1 MVVRLMKSMSQCSAS
16 AAGSSKQR
24 SKPAPQSARLTPS
37 EELQL
42 ACRRDECRREILALL
57 VNTPACIAELRR
69 LQSEVSQGKLAID
82 HVLEM
87 CEQTPAQGLVLFSNW
102 IEGAQRLQRD
112 SAEAWQGQET
122 SAAHLQACR
131 QHVSSLALV
140 SDVFSCLARGSSAA
154 PISSAPLPIPSS
166 LPASWQRQLRS
177 LATELLKIRER
188 FLAANQG
195 LVAHVV
201 ERYLGNAASRQDLMQ
216 EGNIGLLR
224 GIEKFDPRRG
234 GRFGTYAVWWIRQ
247 GVRRA
252 IANQGRMIRI
262 PVHAVA
268 SRYALDRASQRV
280 VAQSGREPTRGE
292 LASATGL
299 RLEAVVRL
307 LDVAQEPL
315 SLDAPRGP
323 ETTLCGLD
331 GLVDPSTEDGL
342 DRVLTEQ
349 QEQHVQI
356 LLGTLSSR
364 EREMVRLRFGLE
376 GSDEQSYEE
385 IGSLFSVTRERVRQ
399 IVAGALEKLHR
410 QTCALQLSLTDIS
423 RAG

>member
-1 MVVRLMKSMSQCSAS
+1 V
-16 AAGSSKQR
+16 
-24 SKPAPQSARLTPS
+24 
-37 EELQL
+37 QL
-42 ACRRDECRREILALL
+42 ACRRDECRREVLALL
-57 VNTPACIAELRR
+57 VNTPVCIAELRR
-69 LQSEVSQGKLAID
+69 LHTELSSGTLPID
-82 HVLEM
+82 QLLEM
-87 CEQTPAQGLVLFSNW
+87 REQTQTQGLAQFSSW
-102 IEGAQRLQRD
+102 IAGAQRLQRD
-112 SAEAWQGQET
+112 SADAWQGAAT
-122 SAAHLQACR
+122 SAAHLEACR
-131 QHVSSLALV
+131 QHVSSLTLA
-140 SDVFSCLARGSSAA
+140 SDAFSCLARASLAA
-154 PISSAPLPIPSS
+154 ATSSAPMPGPGS
-166 LPASWQRQLRS
+166 LPPSWQLQLRS
-177 LATELLKIRER
+177 LAAELRRIRER

-224 GIEKFDPRRG
+224 GIEKFDPGRG

-280 VAQSGREPTRGE
+280 VAQSGREPTRDE

-331 GLVDPSTEDGL
+331 GLIDPSTEDGL

-349 QEQHVQI
+349 
-356 LLGTLSSR
+356 
-364 EREMVRLRFGLE
+364 
-376 GSDEQSYEE
+376 
-385 IGSLFSVTRERVRQ
+385 
-399 IVAGALEKLHR
+399 
-410 QTCALQLSLTDIS
+410 
-423 RAG
+423 

>member
-1 MVVRLMKSMSQCSAS
+1 MVVRLMKSTSQCSPS
-16 AAGSSKQR
+16 AAGSSTQRTKQ
-24 SKPAPQSARLTPS
+24 APQSARLSPS
-37 EELQL
+37 QELEL
-42 ACRRDECRREILALL
+42 AYRRDECRLEILALIL
-57 VNTPACIAELRR
+57 NTPACIAELRR
-69 LQSEVSQGKLAID
+69 LRSDVSSGKLPIE
-82 HVLEM
+82 HVIEAG
-87 CEQTPAQGLVLFSNW
+87 EQAEDQALALFSTW
-102 IEGAQRLQRD
+102 VERAGQLQRD
-112 SAEAWQGQET
+112 CLRAWQAADT
-122 SAAHLQACR
+122 SAAHLEACR
-131 QHVSSLALV
+131 QHVKSLTLV
-140 SDVFSCLARGSSAA
+140 SDTFSCLARGSASAA
-154 PISSAPLPIPSS
+154 ASSEPLPIPGS
-166 LPASWQRQLRS
+166 LPPAWQGRLRS
-177 LATELLKIRER
+177 LASELLQIRER

-268 SRYALDRASQRV
+268 SRYVLDRASQRA

-299 RLEAVVRL
+299 RLDAVVRL

-323 ETTLCGLD
+323 ETSLCGLD
-331 GLVDPSTEDGL
+331 GLVDPSTEDGM
-342 DRVLTEQ
+342 DRLLSEQ
-349 QEQHVQI
+349 QAKHVQT
-356 LLGTLSSR
+356 LLGTLGSR

-376 GSDEQSYEE
+376 GSDELSYED
-385 IGSLFSVTRERVRQ
+385 IGGLFSVTRERVRQ
-399 IVAGALEKLHR
+399 IVASALEKLHR
-410 QTCALQLSLTDIS
+410 QTCARQLSLTDIS